1 MQHTGLSLS
10 QVLTRKSVDYLH
22 AKLDGE
28 MVLMHIDSAEYYGM
42 DKTTT
47 HIWELLEEDMS
58 LGQMVET
65 LVGIYEVDYDT
76 CKKEIEPV
84 LEDMIQ
90 KDMVRLVSSIS

>member
-1 MQHTGLSLS
+1 MS

-28 MVLMHIDSAEYYGM
+28 MVLMHIDSAEYYAM

-47 HIWELLEEDMS
+47 NIWELLEEDKS
-58 LGQMVET
+58 LEQLIEE
-65 LVGIYEVDYDT
+65 LVSLYEVDYKT
-76 CKKEIEPV
+76 CQQEVVPV

-90 KDMVRLVSSIS
+90 KEMLSIVSSAS

>member
-1 MQHTGLSLS
+1 
-10 QVLTRKSVDYLH
+10 
-22 AKLDGE
+22 
-28 MVLMHIDSAEYYGM
+28 MHIDSAEYYGM

>member
-1 MQHTGLSLS
+1 MHHTGLSLS

-28 MVLMHIDSAEYYGM
+28 MVLMHIDSAEYYAM

-47 HIWELLEEDMS
+47 HIWELLEEDKS
-58 LGQMVET
+58 LEQLIEE
-65 LVGIYEVDYDT
+65 LVSLYEVDYKT
-76 CKKEIEPV
+76 CQQEVVPV

-90 KDMVRLVSSIS
+90 KEMLSIVSSAS